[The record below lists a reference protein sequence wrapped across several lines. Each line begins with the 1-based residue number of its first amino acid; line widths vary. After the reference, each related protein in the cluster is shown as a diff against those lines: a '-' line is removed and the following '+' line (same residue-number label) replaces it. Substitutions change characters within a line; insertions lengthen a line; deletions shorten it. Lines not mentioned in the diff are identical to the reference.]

1 MGLCK
6 QQVDTGNSWNI
17 FPLVKLQC
25 AQNWT
30 CASCVIRNRKPYSC
44 QTHCANQH
52 WWGSL
57 GWASS
62 CWKVMKRVCSA
73 IRTAVGIKGL
83 LSCPKLKGKSTWSW
97 LTSSCSLNNTRRN
110 YFQTN
115 SCFFFGTF
123 KCIQWKPGKGNI
135 ISTLKPQFYMYL
147 FFFLNED
154 FSLAFPLSLSLSLC
168 HTPTICSSQY

>member
-115 SCFFFGTF
+115 SWFFFWHFQMHSVKARKMKHNQHT
-123 KCIQWKPGKGNI
+123 KTTVLHV
-135 ISTLKPQFYMYL
+135 S
-147 FFFLNED
+147 FFFFSNED
-154 FSLAFPLSLSLSLC
+154 FSLALPLSLSQSLSLSLP
-168 HTPTICSSQY
+168 HTHHL